1 MRVWIRILLPLVAMS
16 ATGAVHAV
24 RSQTLSSSSRA
35 AGEDRLQVAVS
46 RFAAAIER
54 GDVLGAVLKVTQ
66 GDRVLVDE
74 AFGYRDVAK
83 TKPMAKDTLFHMASN
98 TKALTAAA
106 VMTLVDD
113 GKLELDSEIS
123 EWFPT
128 FDGPYGS
135 QVTVRHLLTHTS
147 GLRIPTLFLYPLT
160 PRSEAD
166 PEAPTLI
173 QECMRFGEVGPAAE
187 PGSSFSYSNAGYN
200 LLAGLVEVVSGKK
213 FGAYVRERIYEPLA
227 MADSCN
233 HESVADQARM
243 SQVVRAL
250 GEDRWHVQ
258 WHPFEEPV
266 IPFARGSGGMIS
278 TAADYERFARLFL
291 SAGAHEGRS
300 LLSEDLV
307 AEATRDQIEHLK
319 DRYGFGWR
327 ITSFGWS
334 HTGSHGSY
342 VWCNPELD
350 LVGVV
355 LTQTR
360 TSPRLTRARQRFR
373 QDITRA
379 LSADPKPP
387 R

>member
-1 MRVWIRILLPLVAMS
+1 MLLPLVAMS

-24 RSQTLSSSSRA
+24 KSQTHASGQSVDRDRIRA
-35 AGEDRLQVAVS
+35 AVS
-46 RFAAAIER
+46 RFVGAIKRDE
-54 GDVLGAVLKVTQ
+54 VLGAVLLVTQ
-66 GDRVLVDE
+66 GERVLVDE
-74 AFGYRDVAK
+74 AFGHRDAAK
-83 TKPMAKDTLFHMASN
+83 TVPMTRDTLFQMASN

-106 VMTLVDD
+106 VLSLVDA
-113 GKLELDSEIS
+113 GKLELDAHIS

-128 FDGPYGS
+128 FSGRYGS

-160 PRSEAD
+160 ASSEEHPD
-166 PEAPTLI
+166 APTLI
-173 QECMRFGEVGPAAE
+173 QECMRFGAVGTAVE
-187 PGSSFSYSNAGYN
+187 PGTSYSYSNAGYN
-200 LLAGLVEVVSGKK
+200 LLAGLVEVVSGQS
-213 FGAYVRERIYEPLA
+213 FPEFVQRQFYAPLG
-227 MADSCN
+227 MKDSCN
-233 HESVADQARM
+233 LESAADPARM
-243 SQVVRAL
+243 PEVVRAL
-250 GEDRWHVQ
+250 GGGRWHVQ
-258 WHPFEEPV
+258 WQPYGRPT

-278 TAADYERFARLFL
+278 TAKDYERFARMFVQDG
-291 SAGAHEGRS
+291 SVAGVD
-300 LLSEDLV
+300 LLAPELV
-307 AEATRDQIEHLK
+307 KAATRDQLEHLK
-319 DRYGFGWR
+319 ERYGFGWR

-350 LVGVV
+350 LVGLV

-373 QDITRA
+373 QDINRA